1 MILLN
6 NSHFI
11 DMSHLVNDTLLKE
24 LDEEIC
30 KGLALAKD
38 IPMSVGYEHSRGDAH
53 SDLYDNQFKDIKFAI
68 DELTEADKEIIKTMS
83 YSEKMK
89 FIKIAKG
96 GYFPWALC
104 YSLLQNCSWNNKM
117 DSENKSPTEEAMHLF
132 PKTLAW
138 CFSLPI
144 FKSIGRICIFGID
157 PCQHV
162 TCHRDLAP
170 ENWSIDDELL
180 MVCPR
185 GNKRFYI
192 YDEKEKSKKFIKS
205 KAFIFHDL
213 NYHGVDPTPFFTYNF
228 RIDGIYSDSFRE
240 TIKVCRP

>member
-6 NSHFI
+6 NSHFL
-11 DMSHLVNDTLLKE
+11 DMSHLVSDTLLKE

-53 SDLYDNQFKDIKFAI
+53 SDLYDHQFKDVKFAI
-68 DELTEADKEIIKTMS
+68 DELTESEKETVKTMS
-83 YSEKMK
+83 NSEKMR

-96 GYFPWALC
+96 GYFPWTLC
-104 YSLLQNCSWNNKM
+104 YSLLQGSNWNNKM
-117 DSENKSPTEEAMHLF
+117 DPESKIPTDEARDLF
-132 PKTLAW
+132 PKTLDW

-144 FKSIGRICIFGID
+144 FKSIGRVCIFGID

-170 ENWSIDDELL
+170 EKWTLDDELL
-180 MVCPR
+180 MVSPR
-185 GNKRFYI
+185 GNKKFYI
-192 YDEKEKSKKFIKS
+192 YDEQEKKKKFIDS
-205 KAFIFHDL
+205 KVFIFHDL
-213 NYHGVDPTPFFTYNF
+213 NYHGVDPSPFFTYSF
-228 RIDGIYSDSFRE
+228 RIDGMYSDSFRE
-240 TIKVCRP
+240 TIGVYRP